1 MKREARK
8 DWTLTDTAGSN
19 CCIRTALPLAVEVAC
34 LHIPAAAP
42 LPNDPATFADDERNL
57 EHVNT
62 IKVHSRLVQ
71 RVGFGIVMTWGKGAN
86 IPLIS
91 HFC

>member
-19 CCIRTALPLAVEVAC
+19 CCIRTALPLAVVEVAC

-42 LPNDPATFADDERNL
+42 LPNDPATFADDEGKFGTC
-57 EHVNT
+57 EHNQSSQST
-62 IKVHSRLVQ
+62 SP
-71 RVGFGIVMTWGKGAN
+71 KGRIWN
-86 IPLIS
+86 C
-91 HFC
+91 HDMG